1 MYSNPEVIKSGNNL
15 IDQLSSVLQ
24 LRACIRPGC
33 EGSSH
38 ESPPVAALGH
48 DDLCENGL
56 IELHKL
62 TPGLLKVG

>member
-1 MYSNPEVIKSGNNL
+1 MYSNPEIIKSGNNL

-38 ESPPVAALGH
+38 EGAAVAIFGH
-48 DDLCENGL
+48 DNLSENGL
-56 IELHKL
+56 IKLHEL
-62 TPGLLKVG
+62 TTCLLKVG

>member
-1 MYSNPEVIKSGNNL
+1 MYSNPEIIKSGNNL

-38 ESPPVAALGH
+38 EGATVAVFGH
-48 DDLCENGL
+48 DDLCQNGL
-56 IELHKL
+56 VKLNKL
-62 TPGLLKVG
+62 TPGLMKVG

>member
-1 MYSNPEVIKSGNNL
+1 MYSNPEIIKSGNNL

-38 ESPPVAALGH
+38 EGAAVAVFGH
-48 DDLCENGL
+48 DNFGEHRFIKLN
-56 IELHKL
+56 KL